1 MPPAPSRGSHEKP
14 RLTATSLPSLL
25 GSLWS
30 CLLWCHQVPLD
41 NTEESALLRTLNFL
55 WLAEALY
62 YLRQWSQILGSWT
75 WISGLPWSQE
85 TKSPY
90 TRYGTGCG
98 EERQLSV
105 GGGASPFW
113 ETLDG
118 QQGNLGK
125 QLIHI
130 HEETGFGKNNEE
142 VSD

>member
-1 MPPAPSRGSHEKP
+1 MPLAPSQGSHEKP
-14 RLTATSLPSLL
+14 GLTATSLPSLL

-30 CLLWCHQVPLD
+30 RLPWCHQVPLD
-41 NTEESALLRTLNFL
+41 DTAESAHLRTLNFL
-55 WLAEALY
+55 SLAEALC
-62 YLRQWSQILGSWT
+62 YLRQWSQILGSGT

-85 TKSPY
+85 TKSAY
-90 TRYGTGCG
+90 TRYGPGCG
-98 EERQLSV
+98 EERQLSA
-105 GGGASPFW
+105 GGCCQPFW

-130 HEETGFGKNNEE
+130 HEESGFGKNNEE